1 VRKLGVV
8 AIVVV
13 GLLSISQGIVLLA
26 STGSFVLS
34 VDVSRRIR
42 FTSTA
47 FFLGGVL
54 AAFLLA
60 LVLIVYRHQLAEWLF
75 DEDDVSV
82 TIGAA
87 ELLRVGL
94 IFVGFDLVVSAIPS
108 LIIAVVSAYQ
118 ARDVMGGGPVGG
130 ILTMLS
136 ANFGLPLVRL
146 ILGIAT
152 IWASPWLARVLLG
165 SETAAVSEPAP
176 PMEACPVCGAPFD
189 PSDYREGVE
198 RRCSAC
204 HSSMDARGGD

>member
-94 IFVGFDLVVSAIPS
+94 IFVGFDLVVSAISS

-136 ANFGLPLVRL
+136 ANFGK
-146 ILGIAT
+146 
-152 IWASPWLARVLLG
+152 LL
-165 SETAAVSEPAP
+165 
-176 PMEACPVCGAPFD
+176 
-189 PSDYREGVE
+189 
-198 RRCSAC
+198 
-204 HSSMDARGGD
+204 RGQT

>member
-108 LIIAVVSAYQ
+108 LIIAVVSAY
-118 ARDVMGGGPVGG
+118 
-130 ILTMLS
+130 
-136 ANFGLPLVRL
+136 
-146 ILGIAT
+146 
-152 IWASPWLARVLLG
+152 
-165 SETAAVSEPAP
+165 
-176 PMEACPVCGAPFD
+176 
-189 PSDYREGVE
+189 
-198 RRCSAC
+198 
-204 HSSMDARGGD
+204 